1 MAEAVP
7 AEERLF
13 SLVLALV
20 ASEYGL
26 TKTEI
31 LSSVQGYRQRYR
43 RGEDNATLE
52 RQFERDKD
60 DVRDLGVPLET
71 IESPTEPGNNQLL
84 RYRIAKGAYDL
95 PADVEFSSS
104 EMTLLGLAAEV
115 WREGSLSSESRRAIL
130 KLRSLGV
137 DVDDSTIGYAPRI
150 RVREPAFDTLSDAI
164 NRRVAVRFDYLKP
177 GAEAGGRRFVE
188 PRALVKH
195 ESRWHLVGFDRDRS
209 ASRTFL
215 LSRIVG
221 DVTKTRTVF
230 EAPAGDPAGE
240 ALAELERIF
249 ASNPAEIE
257 VMRGSDAERRL
268 ETRVIDDGLG
278 RTDREGR
285 CATTEPRR
293 LLVGSTDHEL
303 LADEIAS
310 YGPEARVLSPA
321 SLRRAVVDRLT
332 RVLADHRGPIRQG
345 DDS

>member
-26 TKTEI
+26 TKAEI

-43 RGEDNATLE
+43 RGQDNATLE

-95 PADVEFSSS
+95 PADIQFSSS

-115 WREGSLSSESRRAIL
+115 WREGSLSNESRRAIL

-177 GAEAGGRRFVE
+177 GAEGSSRRFVE

-195 ESRWHLVGFDRDRS
+195 ESRWHLVGLDRDRH

-230 EAPAGDPAGE
+230 EAPDGDPARE
-240 ALAELERIF
+240 ALAELERVF
-249 ASNPAEIE
+249 AAHPVEID
-257 VMRGSDAERRL
+257 VVRGSDAERRL
-268 ETRVIDDGLG
+268 ETRVIGDGLESAAG
-278 RTDREGR
+278 RPTG
-285 CATTEPRR
+285 AGPRR
-293 LLVGSTDHEL
+293 LRIGSTDLEL

-310 YGPEARVLSPA
+310 YGPEARVVSPA
-321 SLRRAVVDRLT
+321 RLRAAVIDRLT
-332 RVLADHRGPIRQG
+332 RVLADHRGPVRQG
-345 DDS
+345 GDS